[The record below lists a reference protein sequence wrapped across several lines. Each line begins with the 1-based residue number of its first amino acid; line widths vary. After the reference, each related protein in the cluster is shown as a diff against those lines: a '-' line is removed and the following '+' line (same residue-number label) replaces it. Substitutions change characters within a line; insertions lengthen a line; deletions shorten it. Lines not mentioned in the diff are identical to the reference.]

1 MTNEESAE
9 LSQPGVCAFDGPA
22 SFAAPELSAVLVS
35 PVLAALAVGNDE
47 VDAALLQP
55 FPQRIGVVGAIG
67 DHTFWPLPRTAFRS
81 GDADL
86 GEHGFRKRN
95 VSRRGAFQPNSQWKT
110 LAACMGRH
118 RLAPAVGGRA
128 VGEGSAMLK

>member
-1 MTNEESAE
+1 
-9 LSQPGVCAFDGPA
+9 
-22 SFAAPELSAVLVS
+22 
-35 PVLAALAVGNDE
+35 
-47 VDAALLQP
+47 
-55 FPQRIGVVGAIG
+55 
-67 DHTFWPLPRTAFRS
+67 LPRTAFRS

-95 VSRRGAFQPNSQWKT
+95 FSRRGAFQPNSQWKT

-128 VGEGSAMLK
+128 VGESSAMPK